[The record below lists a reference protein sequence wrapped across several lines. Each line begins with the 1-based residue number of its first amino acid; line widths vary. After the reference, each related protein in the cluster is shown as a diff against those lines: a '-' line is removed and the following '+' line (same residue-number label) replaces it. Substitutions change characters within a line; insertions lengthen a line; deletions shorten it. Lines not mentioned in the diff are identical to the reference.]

1 MRYKRLVRIIL
12 CSSLLLFAAQ
22 FAIFRIRGVFDLALL
37 SCLYDNASWVTEKPR
52 VLLMGSSR
60 CFHQLVP
67 SVIADL
73 NGLGSTDVANIGQVA
88 AGPFEMLHTYTKHID
103 LLDEAEFVF
112 YVLDADFFFESSH
125 VDSPYERILL
135 DRKQWD
141 LISGVHGN
149 FYHLPAVLF
158 ANAIRGS
165 PRKTGAE
172 MGFEGLPHMDFLNM
186 TFEDR
191 DRPFR
196 LDLENFPLSDFQVGS
211 MRRIKELCE
220 AYGGILVFVL
230 TPFWDIGS
238 LEDEFFDRTDILVRA
253 LDDALGP
260 TRLVGSWEREEY
272 GLEYEDFLDNSHL
285 SASGSEKVTP
295 LIFGDIESIR
305 SQRPA
310 MLSGRVPAGATKRAN
325 RN

>member
-1 MRYKRLVRIIL
+1 MRYRRLVRIIL

-22 FAIFRIRGVFDLALL
+22 FAVFRARSVFDLALL
-37 SCLYDNASWVTEKPR
+37 SYLYDNASWVTAKPR

-67 SVIADL
+67 RVIADL
-73 NGLGSTDVANIGQVA
+73 NGLERTDVANIGQVA

-103 LLDEAEFVF
+103 LFDEAEFVF

-135 DRKQWD
+135 DRKQWE
-141 LISGVHGN
+141 LVSGVHGN

-191 DRPFR
+191 DRLFR
-196 LDLENFPLSDFQVGS
+196 LDLENFPLSDFQVDS

-220 AYGGILVFVL
+220 ANGGILVFVL
-230 TPFWDIGS
+230 TPFWDIDA

-253 LDDALGP
+253 LDDTLGP
-260 TRLVGSWEREEY
+260 TRLIGSWEREEY

-285 SASGSEKVTP
+285 SASGSEKVTAR
-295 LIFGDIESIR
+295 IFGDLESIR

-310 MLSGRVPAGATKRAN
+310 LLGGRVPAGEAKRAD